1 MAQPTIYSI
10 ENLPENATPE
20 ETMLSWMNVIYNNYY
35 NLDNNQLIDSRKYM
49 LTRLYQIR
57 MSKNNNIIDDEKR
70 VQDDEKSQLQLDYE
84 NSMAESVRIAC
95 FHTDYKT
102 MYLTLYELKHIYQEF
117 PNDEWM
123 NLNSFF
129 ESFDQM
135 TCDFLV

>member
-35 NLDNNQLIDSRKYM
+35 DLDKNQLIDSRKYM
-49 LTRLYQIR
+49 LTLLYQIR
-57 MSKNNNIIDDEKR
+57 MNKNNNITDDEKR
-70 VQDDEKSQLQLDYE
+70 VQDDEKNQIQLDYE

-95 FHTDYKT
+95 LHTDYKT

-117 PNDEWM
+117 SSDEWM
-123 NLNSFF
+123 DVNSFF
-129 ESFDQM
+129 DSFDRM

>member
-10 ENLPENATPE
+10 ENLPDNTTPE

-35 NLDNNQLIDSRKYM
+35 DLDNNQLIDSRKYM

-57 MSKNNNIIDDEKR
+57 MNKNNDITDDEKI
-70 VQDDEKSQLQLDYE
+70 DDIHLAYE
-84 NSMAESVRIAC
+84 DSMRESVRIAC
-95 FHTDYKT
+95 LHTDYKT

-117 PNDEWM
+117 PSDEWM
-123 NLNSFF
+123 DIQSFF
-129 ESFDQM
+129 DSFDQM